1 MTHAIKTPFL
11 GTNDSQAVVQ
21 NWTKNSGTL
30 VKHDE
35 VVCELETTKAT
46 VEVSSEM
53 AGYLHLAVQPGE
65 TVKVGQILA
74 VISDSPV
81 FDMALYLAESLSTLP
96 GATSV
101 TKKAEILMAR
111 YKLDP
116 EEIRRQVGSEK
127 ITEDV
132 VKRHIEKLDDHLG
145 RMGVGKG
152 KRVGV
157 IGGVGGGGAL
167 IVVDAL
173 TRMPGFQATAIFDR
187 DSKYVGCSVLG
198 IPVVGPIDDLYAE
211 FESGRIDAVVIAFNR
226 DLMERDRVFQDIK
239 AKGIPFVNV
248 IDPTVELRSDVILG
262 SGNVILSRAY
272 IGACSVIGDNNF
284 ISANVAIE
292 HGNILGSSCA
302 FGPGVFTSGNVTI
315 GSRVRFGTGIFIE
328 PGLTIGDDATI
339 GTGQMIVTDIRSGI
353 TLTTRAKS

>member
-1 MTHAIKTPFL
+1 MTNPIKTPFL

-21 NWTKNSGTL
+21 NWTKKSGTF
-30 VKHDE
+30 VSYDE
-35 VVCELETTKAT
+35 VVCELETTKA
-46 VEVSSEM
+46 VVDVSSYM
-53 AGYLHLAVQPGE
+53 AGYLHVVAQPGE
-65 TVKVGQILA
+65 TVQVGQILA
-74 VISDSPV
+74 VISESSV
-81 FDMALYLAESLSTLP
+81 FDMARYLAESLATPPS
-96 GATSV
+96 ATSV

-111 YKLDP
+111 YNVNP
-116 EEIRRQVGSEK
+116 EELRLEVASEK
-127 ITEDV
+127 ITEEV
-132 VKRHIEKLDDHLG
+132 VKRHIEKLGKHLG
-145 RMGVGKG
+145 RIGVGKG

-187 DSKYVGCSVLG
+187 DSKYVGRTVLG
-198 IPVVGPIDDLYAE
+198 IPIVGPIGDLYAE
-211 FESGRIDAVVIAFNR
+211 FESGRIDAVVLAFNR
-226 DLMERDRVFQDIK
+226 DLMERDRVFLDLK
-239 AKGIPFVNV
+239 ARGIPFVNV
-248 IDPTVELRSDVILG
+248 IDPTVELRSDVTLG
-262 SGNVILSRAY
+262 TGNVILSRVY

-339 GTGQMIVTDIRSGI
+339 GTGQMIVTDIRSSI